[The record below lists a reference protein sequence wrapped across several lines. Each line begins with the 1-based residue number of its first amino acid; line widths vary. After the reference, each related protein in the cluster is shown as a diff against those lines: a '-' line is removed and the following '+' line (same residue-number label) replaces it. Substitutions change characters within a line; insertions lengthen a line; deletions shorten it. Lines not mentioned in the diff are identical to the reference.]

1 MKKRGDVQLV
11 RMATADGSDMVDPP
25 NSERD
30 LNGDDLKYKYNSTF
44 ITTSTRG
51 IYMTIFTLYVV
62 PGMESG
68 PLLLIDQQ
76 NTSGRRKQNSH
87 ATTLFFDATVLPLNG
102 SKLLHL
108 YSA

>member
-44 ITTSTRG
+44 ITTSTRW
-51 IYMTIFTLYVV
+51 IYICGSWDGVRASIVNRSAEYLRKKEAKLTCYDSVFRCYSVTL
-62 PGMESG
+62 EW
-68 PLLLIDQQ
+68 
-76 NTSGRRKQNSH
+76 
-87 ATTLFFDATVLPLNG
+87 F
-102 SKLLHL
+102 
-108 YSA
+108 